1 MPADTITGLPLG
13 LAVPPRMRRTTSDP
27 GDPPA
32 CGPSRVG
39 RDPRAP
45 YPASLVRKVGPAVV
59 AFRFGLKYG
68 SSSIHGPHSACM

>member
-1 MPADTITGLPLG
+1 MPADTITGPPPG
-13 LAVPPRMRRTTSDP
+13 LAVPPRMHRMP

-45 YPASLVRKVGPAVV
+45 YPAALVRKVGPAVV

-68 SSSIHGPHSACM
+68 SASIQEPHSACM